1 MTVDVSLKGVTAR
14 VTTASKETMSC
25 GASKSTNKN
34 GNEFE
39 KNKMRQ
45 QHLRL

>member
-25 GASKSTNKN
+25 GALKSINKK
-34 GNEFE
+34 GNKLE
-39 KNKMRQ
+39 K
-45 QHLRL
+45 L